1 MKRLGL
7 NIKANLGL
15 LLGLTRRSEFADHY
29 RPNPAGAPKFPFD
42 QYFANRENELKKLKM
57 PTSDRYWDAEAI
69 KRVPSLN
76 DWINLPLHWWGTKI
90 VHERDH
96 IARCQHVAKDLA
108 NKPNERQHM
117 NRVNAEK
124 RLHFKSQRSLRAACF
139 QYIAKVLIYLRIHAN
154 PKEIHYE
161 DLFSLRQKPA
171 RQKKSYA
178 GLNKKQPLMIRDY
191 YDVLKWSK
199 N

>member
-1 MKRLGL
+1 
-7 NIKANLGL
+7 
-15 LLGLTRRSEFADHY
+15 
-29 RPNPAGAPKFPFD
+29 
-42 QYFANRENELKKLKM
+42 M

-117 NRVNAEK
+117 NRVMW
-124 RLHFKSQRSLRAACF
+124 KSACILNPNDRYGQRAFNISRRFSFIPVSMPSQGDSL
-139 QYIAKVLIYLRIHAN
+139 
-154 PKEIHYE
+154 
-161 DLFSLRQKPA
+161 
-171 RQKKSYA
+171 
-178 GLNKKQPLMIRDY
+178 
-191 YDVLKWSK
+191 
-199 N
+199 